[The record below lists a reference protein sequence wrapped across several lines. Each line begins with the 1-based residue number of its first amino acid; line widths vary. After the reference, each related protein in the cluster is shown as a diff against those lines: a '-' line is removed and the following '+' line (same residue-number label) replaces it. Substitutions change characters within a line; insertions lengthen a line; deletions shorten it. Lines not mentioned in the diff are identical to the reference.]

1 MPNSH
6 EGKGKGHYLREQCRE
21 KRGSAEGEAVL
32 PSFTKFI
39 ISVIERQVAER
50 EQARHR

>member
-6 EGKGKGHYLREQCRE
+6 QKKGELLKRETQIKGEEEGSLIG
-21 KRGSAEGEAVL
+21 
-32 PSFTKFI
+32 T
-39 ISVIERQVAER
+39 VIERQVAER